1 MSGKDKET
9 EESETQTQADESSA
23 AGSSSTESASG
34 AAAQTQDPV
43 DQMIA
48 YVENMDVS
56 SMYVDMVK
64 SEHSQE
70 GYHQFFE
77 ELLNHGDG
85 AILWHCTA
93 GKDRA
98 GLGAVLLLS
107 ALGVDR
113 ETALEDFDLTN
124 QYYGDKVDQMAEAA
138 KAKGLS
144 DDKVEQLKGLVGVN
158 RSYMEAALDYIDEQ
172 YGDVNGYL
180 KNALKLTDDDIKAL
194 QDKYLE

>member
-1 MSGKDKET
+1 M
-9 EESETQTQADESSA
+9 
-23 AGSSSTESASG
+23 
-34 AAAQTQDPV
+34 
-43 DQMIA
+43 
-48 YVENMDVS
+48 
-56 SMYVDMVK
+56 
-64 SEHSQE
+64 
-70 GYHQFFE
+70 
-77 ELLNHGDG
+77 
-85 AILWHCTA
+85 
-93 GKDRA
+93 
-98 GLGAVLLLS
+98 
-107 ALGVDR
+107 DR